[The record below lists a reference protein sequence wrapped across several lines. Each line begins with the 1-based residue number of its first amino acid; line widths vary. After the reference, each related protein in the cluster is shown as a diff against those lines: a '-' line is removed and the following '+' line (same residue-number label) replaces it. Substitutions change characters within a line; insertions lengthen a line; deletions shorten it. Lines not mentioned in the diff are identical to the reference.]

1 MSPPGYNNIRL
12 EYLKH
17 SPLTPCPTTALKI
30 TWGESELENLAGKCF
45 HLENDEDAVRRSN
58 MIVIFI
64 LSGKCRS
71 NSFLCIFPAAD
82 KGQSGSLLITSYSAP
97 LTMIDSGLITQESH
111 RGLWLCFL
119 ATREP
124 FRKAFGCYVFL
135 SKAKNHRLKGHSR
148 DWLFEII
155 AHFWSLIQEANEH
168 LALRMFRLSKAY
180 SNRPLR
186 KGHKGRKATCALQK
200 AAAPSH
206 ASQNTAT
213 TTGAQCWV
221 HTGTTKFFLS
231 IPLVFFS
238 FGGRWDAGISVSVV
252 FVTKSVMVLLQKMT

>member
-1 MSPPGYNNIRL
+1 MRMQC
-12 EYLKH
+12 K
-17 SPLTPCPTTALKI
+17 
-30 TWGESELENLAGKCF
+30 
-45 HLENDEDAVRRSN
+45 RSN
-58 MIVIFI
+58 MMVIFI
-64 LSGKCRS
+64 LSGKCRW

-82 KGQSGSLLITSYSAP
+82 KGGQSGSLLITSYSAP

-124 FRKAFGCYVFL
+124 FRKAFGWYVFL
-135 SKAKNHRLKGHSR
+135 SKAKNHRLKGRLR
-148 DWLFEII
+148 DWLFKMITKG
-155 AHFWSLIQEANEH
+155 WSLIKEANEH

-186 KGHKGRKATCALQK
+186 KGHQGRKATCALRK

-231 IPLVFFS
+231 IPLVFFL
-238 FGGRWDAGISVSVV
+238 FWRKMRCWYFRLGGFRNTISYGI
-252 FVTKSVMVLLQKMT
+252 VTKNTMIQLVSRQH